1 MTAWKK
7 RNEETADSEAR
18 GDDHALDPIRDNIF
32 ALVGDY
38 GMKRMLV
45 PMVLG
50 IIFGMTVGF
59 YTGIL
64 YELMITG

>member
-38 GMKRMLV
+38 GMKKMLV

-50 IIFGMTVGF
+50 IIFGMAAGF
-59 YTGIL
+59 YAGIL

>member
-1 MTAWKK
+1 MTGWKRLK
-7 RNEETADSEAR
+7 EETADSEAQ
-18 GDDHALDPIRDNIF
+18 GDDNALDPIRDNIF
-32 ALVGDY
+32 VLVGDY
-38 GMKRMLV
+38 RMKKMLV

-59 YTGIL
+59 YAGIL

>member
-1 MTAWKK
+1 MKK
-7 RNEETADSEAR
+7 
-18 GDDHALDPIRDNIF
+18 
-32 ALVGDY
+32 
-38 GMKRMLV
+38 MLV

-59 YTGIL
+59 YAGVL